1 MGGDE
6 EWTALI
12 FVFLEKIIVNLKSVF
27 CIVTEF
33 VCLCLI
39 IKQKRNSFELLFCDS
54 EAIRTLDPRL
64 RRALLY
70 PAELRNRPF

>member
-1 MGGDE
+1 MGVDE

-39 IKQKRNSFELLFCDS
+39 MNKKGGD
-54 EAIRTLDPRL
+54 
-64 RRALLY
+64 
-70 PAELRNRPF
+70 

>member
-1 MGGDE
+1 MGVDE

-33 VCLCLI
+33 VCLYFNN
-39 IKQKRNSFELLFCDS
+39 KQKEG
-54 EAIRTLDPRL
+54 DPKVRL
-64 RRALLY
+64 GY
-70 PAELRNRPF
+70 PLAYY